1 MKNYFTKYRPTLPYV
16 LKDVSFKINANE
28 KIGVVGRTGSGKST
42 LFLSLL
48 RIIEPQSGKIFIDGV
63 DITEMGLDDLR
74 TKVTIIPQDPLLY
87 KGTVRS
93 NLDLL
98 EEYSDQQIWK
108 ALEKVC
114 LKAKF
119 EEGGLD
125 MEIKEGGEN
134 LSAGEKQ
141 LMCIGRAIL
150 KKNKIIL
157 IDEATSSIDSVTE
170 EAILAS
176 IRENFKDCT
185 VITIAHRLKTIIE
198 SDRYGDL
205 CEFFINFLLEFCTL
219 LMEKYWNMMNHI
231 ICLKMKIVISIN
243 FGMNMKL
250 LNLNLKQLLFN
261 NVCISFKKLVA

>member
-1 MKNYFTKYRPTLPYV
+1 MKDAKPLPSKFSSLFKFLPLSNSVDTEKSEKTLVPLANYDHYSWPTQGEIEVKNYFTKYRPTLPYV
-16 LKDVSFKINANE
+16 LKDISFKINANE

-48 RIIEPQSGKIFIDGV
+48 RIIEPHAGKIFIDGV
-63 DITEMGLDDLR
+63 DICEMGLDDLR

-98 EEYSDQQIWK
+98 EEYSDSQIWK

-198 SDRYGDL
+198 SDRY
-205 CEFFINFLLEFCTL
+205 EE
-219 LMEKYWNMMNHI
+219 I
-231 ICLKMKIVISIN
+231 I
-243 FGMNMKL
+243 FY
-250 LNLNLKQLLFN
+250 
-261 NVCISFKKLVA
+261 